1 MFRCVVDIV
10 AVVETVIVV
19 FAVDVVNVVVVVFVT
34 NIVGREK
41 RIDGFKKNE
50 LLAVPLIFPISR
62 TDA

>member
-41 RIDGFKKNE
+41 RIDSFKEND
-50 LLAVPLIFPISR
+50 LVAVSFVFPISCA
-62 TDA
+62 DA